1 MSTHGS
7 TNLLNPASAGDDTS
21 AQREPTLA
29 DIYKAVMD
37 IGHRVTVV
45 EQDLAAQKNLS
56 SIRPGE
62 GSVFGTPPT
71 QTAAGTASQEV
82 RFGSD
87 LQTALGLT
95 PTGPTNFLQAG
106 RSGGPYGL
114 TPTVTENEKR
124 HARARPSMGVSGFP
138 LPPQASPTAYR
149 GQLSLQSYARPAP
162 TPYRSAPRDSDPTM
176 KGIKE
181 DLFVIH
187 QDYVRSTKP
196 EWTEEQ
202 VHREATQKTAED
214 YLAMRKR
221 AIEETLAGTVAPA
234 KTASHHQD
242 SGRTYRR
249 VNWDMVKIITKLG
262 MDNWSDWRS
271 SLYSLLG
278 TVPGAIGILEGTI
291 FGPLYLGPND
301 FTSHPDYDEALDL
314 ELGQVIQSCTEPS
327 AKSLLLKTTSEQEL
341 RGSFFYRDLRNWLV
355 PNQGYAALKL
365 IAKMGRHRQRE
376 EESVREFGERL
387 RRFYLE
393 LQSAGENLDQT
404 KQVGFLLAGLRF
416 RFQTVRDSVVSRQA
430 TGEVF
435 TFEKALQILAETEES
450 FDAFDDRRRNAP
462 ATRSVP
468 PLSRPSAHFAEPDTE
483 EDGFDTDLDD
493 EEVQAFAAHFAR
505 QFVARRKAGYGKPFT
520 GACFVCKKTGH
531 RAAECP
537 ENQEAKGQGPP
548 HSGPSH
554 SGSTA
559 RA

>member
-1 MSTHGS
+1 
-7 TNLLNPASAGDDTS
+7 
-21 AQREPTLA
+21 
-29 DIYKAVMD
+29 MD

-262 MDNWSDWRS
+262 MDNW
-271 SLYSLLG
+271 
-278 TVPGAIGILEGTI
+278 
-291 FGPLYLGPND
+291 
-301 FTSHPDYDEALDL
+301 
-314 ELGQVIQSCTEPS
+314 
-327 AKSLLLKTTSEQEL
+327 
-341 RGSFFYRDLRNWLV
+341 
-355 PNQGYAALKL
+355 
-365 IAKMGRHRQRE
+365 
-376 EESVREFGERL
+376 
-387 RRFYLE
+387 
-393 LQSAGENLDQT
+393 
-404 KQVGFLLAGLRF
+404 
-416 RFQTVRDSVVSRQA
+416 DSVVSRQA

>member
-1 MSTHGS
+1 
-7 TNLLNPASAGDDTS
+7 ASAGDDTS

-71 QTAAGTASQEV
+71 QTAAGTASQE
-82 RFGSD
+82 
-87 LQTALGLT
+87 
-95 PTGPTNFLQAG
+95 
-106 RSGGPYGL
+106 
-114 TPTVTENEKR
+114 
-124 HARARPSMGVSGFP
+124 
-138 LPPQASPTAYR
+138 
-149 GQLSLQSYARPAP
+149 
-162 TPYRSAPRDSDPTM
+162 
-176 KGIKE
+176 
-181 DLFVIH
+181 
-187 QDYVRSTKP
+187 DYVRSTKP

-505 QFVARRKAGYGKPFT
+505 QRDTVPRNARRTKRRKVKDHLIP
-520 GACFVCKKTGH
+520 VH
-531 RAAECP
+531 LIP
-537 ENQEAKGQGPP
+537 DQQP
-548 HSGPSH
+548 GPSPP
-554 SGSTA
+554 
-559 RA
+559 